1 MTYTPITQTIF
12 IGSDGFYY
20 FKSGDQFL
28 PEGGCASMTEAI
40 LKKMEGEN
48 AV

>member
-1 MTYTPITQTIF
+1 MTYAPITPTIF

-40 LKKMEGEN
+40 LKKMEDEK
-48 AV
+48 